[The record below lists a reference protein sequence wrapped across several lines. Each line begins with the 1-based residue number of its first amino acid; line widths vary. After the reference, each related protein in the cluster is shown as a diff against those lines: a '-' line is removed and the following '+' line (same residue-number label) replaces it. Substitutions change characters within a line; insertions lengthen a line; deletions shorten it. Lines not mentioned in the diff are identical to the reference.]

1 MAVYGPAQ
9 KKIQTSPAKAQILHA
24 YFVDRYGLMTIT
36 AGINDNLIK
45 RFGTYFSTNKSLR
58 ITRFGLKK
66 KGQYDRGDAKYSIV
80 IFPHTIVETI
90 DQVCKVRKLAPD
102 STIADLLSS
111 NESYSVGS
119 VSAIVVACEYN
130 NRQFDFYIKDGE
142 TANDH
147 ATVNIP
153 RP

>member
-1 MAVYGPAQ
+1 MVVYGPAQ
-9 KKIQTSPAKAQILHA
+9 SKIQTSFLNTQILHA
-24 YFVDRYGLMTIT
+24 NFVDKYELMIFTT
-36 AGINDNLIK
+36 RLNDHLIK
-45 RFGTYFSTNKSLR
+45 RFGTYLSTNKSLR

-66 KGQYDRGDAKYSIV
+66 KGLYDRGDAKYSIV

-90 DQVCKVRKLAPD
+90 DQVCKVRKLALD
-102 STIADLLSS
+102 STIVDLLSS

-119 VSAIVVACEYN
+119 ITTIVVACEYN